1 MLWTAVAGFV
11 GGLCGREGQQ
21 KRVIG
26 RSLPGPGAPP
36 VIGTL
41 LGEMLSEMRS
51 LLAYRQKRLA
61 IHSK

>member
-1 MLWTAVAGFV
+1 
-11 GGLCGREGQQ
+11 
-21 KRVIG
+21 
-26 RSLPGPGAPP
+26 